1 AGIALA
7 AALLSGTGWV
17 SRLDGF
23 GIDGLF
29 WLRQHLTPS
38 GGPASNA
45 RVAPVAVIAIDE
57 ETYRRP
63 PFKDTPQ
70 VMWVPQQAKV
80 LDAVLDAGATVVG
93 YDITYSTSVE
103 SLVPGYERPF
113 LISLHGGARDG
124 RVLLSK
130 AQHQAQLIEP
140 FRGLQIAA
148 GGPDNVRSI
157 NL

>member
-1 AGIALA
+1 RHQ
-7 AALLSGTGWV
+7 LSLDARPV
-17 SRLDGF
+17 SD
-23 GIDGLF
+23 
-29 WLRQHLTPS
+29 P
-38 GGPASNA
+38 
-45 RVAPVAVIAIDE
+45 PVAVIAIDE

-113 LISLHGGARDG
+113 LKSLHQGAGDG

-157 NL
+157 NLVEDIDGVVRRVPLFLEIPGADQKMVAEP